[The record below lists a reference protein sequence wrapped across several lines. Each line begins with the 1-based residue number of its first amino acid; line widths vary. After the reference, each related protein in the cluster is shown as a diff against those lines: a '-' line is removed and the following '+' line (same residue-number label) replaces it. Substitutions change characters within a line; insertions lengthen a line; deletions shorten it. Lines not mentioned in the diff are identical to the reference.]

1 MRSLTELS
9 RDEIIEIIS
18 EIQIHLW
25 WDCDAPDGKWDA
37 NKEWDSETLD
47 NVAAVLEERELCPR
61 ESPDEEQN
69 IVYHVR
75 VPKERSP

>member
-1 MRSLTELS
+1 MRTLIGLS
-9 RDEIIEIIS
+9 REEMIGIIS
-18 EIQIHLW
+18 EIQFHLW

-61 ESPDEEQN
+61 ESPDDEPV
-69 IVYHVR
+69 IAFRRH
-75 VPKERSP
+75 